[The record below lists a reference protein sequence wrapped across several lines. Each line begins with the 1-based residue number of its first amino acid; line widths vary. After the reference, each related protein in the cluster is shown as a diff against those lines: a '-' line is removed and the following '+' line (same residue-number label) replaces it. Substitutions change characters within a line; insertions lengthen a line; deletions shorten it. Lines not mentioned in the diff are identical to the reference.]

1 MAERV
6 PTIIDVAQRAGVSKS
21 AASRALLGQGRIS
34 EESRQRVLTAARELG
49 YVKNAMAQGLSAQHT
64 GAIGVL
70 VRDPA
75 SVFYGLMH
83 QRLQRHAIERG
94 YRVVT
99 ATGNLSV
106 EDEVRALE
114 SLVSLRVEGLV
125 ISSGLL
131 PTERIELFAGRIP
144 TVVAGRPEAG
154 PLVGSVYC
162 DEKDGARKLVAH
174 LVELG
179 HRSVA
184 VLTVPRSSSLTISV
198 RCDEMAAELRRR
210 GVEVLELSLDATD
223 LLNAQPPVRVLRDR
237 PDITAVMCPA
247 DFDALGVL
255 HELKLLGLRVPQ
267 DVSVTG
273 YDGVP
278 PLSAPAIGLTTLI
291 QPIDTIA
298 ERAVRAVAEII
309 ATGELRADHVALEGE
324 LRVGATTGA
333 ARERAGR

>member
-1 MAERV
+1 MPQAQRV

-34 EESRQRVLTAARELG
+34 EESRQRVLAAARELG
-49 YVKNAMAQGLSAQHT
+49 YVKNAMAQGLSAQRT
-64 GAIGVL
+64 GALGVL

-83 QRLQRHAIERG
+83 QRLQSHAVGRG

-114 SLVSLRVEGLV
+114 TLVSLRVEGLV

-131 PTERIELFAGRIP
+131 PTERIEALAGRIP
-144 TVVAGRPEAG
+144 MVIAGRPESG
-154 PLVGSVYC
+154 ELVGSVYC
-162 DEKDGARKLVAH
+162 DEHDGARQLVAH
-174 LVELG
+174 LVDLG

-184 VLTVPRSSSLTISV
+184 VLTVPMSSSLTLSARSV
-198 RCDEMAAELRRR
+198 EMVRELRHR
-210 GVEVLELSLDATD
+210 GVDVLEIPLDTTD
-223 LLNAQPPVRVLRDR
+223 ALNAQPGVRVLKNR
-237 PDITAVMCPA
+237 PYITALMCPS
-247 DFDALGVL
+247 DFNSLAVL
-255 HELKLLGLRVPQ
+255 NELRGIGLRVPE

-273 YDGVP
+273 YDGLP
-278 PLSAPAIGLTTLI
+278 PLSAFAIGLTTLI

-298 ERAVRAVAEII
+298 ERAVGAVAEII
-309 ATGELRADHVALEGE
+309 ATGEIAAHHVALSGE
-324 LRVGATTGA
+324 LRPGATTGP
-333 ARERAGR
+333 ARPRG